1 MQGPLFWPPNIIPT
15 RHAANM
21 AQAQQYIGSK
31 ISLISKSEIRYEGI
45 LHDINNVDSSLTV
58 QNVKSYGTEGR
69 KKVGPQIPPSAEI
82 YDYIVFKGTDIQ
94 DIQIEQVCSTAVPG
108 VILSIPS
115 RFHRP
120 FLTRNIP
127 PSRSLPNL
135 HRPC

>member
-1 MQGPLFWPPNIIPT
+1 MRAPFWPPNIIPT

-94 DIQIEQVCSTAVPG
+94 DIQIEQVRSTDVPG
-108 VILSIPS
+108 VI
-115 RFHRP
+115 
-120 FLTRNIP
+120 
-127 PSRSLPNL
+127 
-135 HRPC
+135 

>member
-1 MQGPLFWPPNIIPT
+1 LRAPFWPPNIIPT
-15 RHAANM
+15 RQAANM
-21 AQAQQYIGSK
+21 AQAQQYIGCK

-94 DIQIEQVCSTAVPG
+94 DIQIDQVRSTAVPG
-108 VILSIPS
+108 VI
-115 RFHRP
+115 
-120 FLTRNIP
+120 
-127 PSRSLPNL
+127 
-135 HRPC
+135 

>member
-1 MQGPLFWPPNIIPT
+1 
-15 RHAANM
+15 M

-135 HRPC
+135 HRLC